1 MTPDDFVDFGD
12 EINRMFIGNNKPLP
26 DNGLVL
32 VYWETLQ
39 DLSWDE
45 FRAGIF
51 NARQNAA
58 KGFVPG
64 EGVIREEA
72 IKARR
77 FLQGQREKQYNAGKL
92 EPMPVNNPPPKDR
105 VPNTI
110 AEQVV
115 AYEKAAEMAKANHN
129 QALKEWQRT
138 PPGDP
143 ALEDIMERRIKYRAN
158 YWHFLRLRDQYQEM
172 LDHGETES
180 TIATEAKALDRR
192 AKQAR
197 EQGGQR

>member
-12 EINRMFIGNNKPLP
+12 EITKMFVANGREMPSTLQIGA
-26 DNGLVL
+26 
-32 VYWETLQ
+32 YWETLQ
-39 DLSWDE
+39 ELTWDE
-45 FRAGIF
+45 FKAGVF

-92 EPMPVNNPPPKDR
+92 TAVPVVNPPPKDR

-115 AYEKAAEMAKANHN
+115 AYEQAAEMAKANHN

-158 YWHFLRLRDQYQEM
+158 YWHFLNLRDQYQEM

-180 TIATEAKALDRR
+180 TIETEAKALDRR

-197 EQGGQR
+197 EQWEQR